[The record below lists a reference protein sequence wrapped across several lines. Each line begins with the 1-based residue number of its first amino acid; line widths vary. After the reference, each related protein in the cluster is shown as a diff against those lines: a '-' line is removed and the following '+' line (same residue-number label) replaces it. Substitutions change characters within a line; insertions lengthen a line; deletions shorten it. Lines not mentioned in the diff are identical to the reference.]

1 MKAGPG
7 QKWAY
12 RELGFVQRRTVG
24 GLGHRGGIIKFV
36 CCSEPASKGGQEQVA
51 SGLSGSLLE
60 MQTPRPHPGTEE
72 SKPAFKLE
80 PRNFSAR

>member
-7 QKWAY
+7 QKRAY
-12 RELGFVQRRTVG
+12 RVLGFVQRRTVG

-36 CCSEPASKGGQEQVA
+36 CCSEPAGQGGQGQAA
-51 SGLSGSLLE
+51 SGPSESLLE
-60 MQTPRPHPGTEE
+60 MQTPRPHRGAEE

-80 PRNFSAR
+80 PENFSAH